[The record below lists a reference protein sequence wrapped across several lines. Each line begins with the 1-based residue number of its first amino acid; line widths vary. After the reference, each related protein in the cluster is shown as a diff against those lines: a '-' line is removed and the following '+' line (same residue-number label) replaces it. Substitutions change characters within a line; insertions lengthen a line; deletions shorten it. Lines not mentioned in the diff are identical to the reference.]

1 MTATASSDN
10 YRPLVSAA
18 TRTGLTLLVSITRR
32 FIPLAP
38 TFRVPPRTLLL
49 RDLCRHLGR
58 YVHEQMVQPFRDAGL
73 EDRLLYN
80 GMFHP
85 LAGGTKWLKD
95 DRVGTACIRKYL
107 GVKGMGDF
115 TLITSHPREV
125 LETDSVIHS
134 HEDPRRWFR
143 DDYYQ
148 GCTCYAAVRHPA
160 GSINSAM
167 FSINAITS
175 EYIQR
180 YLPREEHDDLI
191 RQDIAKYKLTDL
203 DFFRSV
209 LKYYAGHLRALMEV
223 RSRFI
228 VMRWEDLIRDPV
240 DTLLSLARAS
250 AIPLTRGQAENIWR
264 GLDHVNLT
272 GPHHHN
278 YRRGRGIV
286 GDWKNWLVNE
296 HLEILRDFD
305 LEPLMRELGYG
316 PLEFLDP
323 LRYTPFQK
331 EIAALIGRGKI
342 YREFRDPE
350 LFGFSVQKSNVDW
363 RDLEG
368 FRGYEWRKHTRL
380 ERSCF
385 ASRELELR
393 VWDAAEAAVGRV
405 NALLRDLL
413 SVDIEGGSTARLA
426 ADGARL
432 LLRHGWS
439 WIPVYL
445 RHRQEQRR
453 AADAPRRKAAA

>member
-1 MTATASSDN
+1 MTGNGN

-18 TRTGLTLLVSITRR
+18 TRTGLTLLVNIARQL
-32 FIPLAP
+32 IPLAP

-49 RDLCRHLGR
+49 RDLCRHLGQ
-58 YVHEQMVQPFRDAGL
+58 YVHEQIVQPFRAAGL
-73 EDRLLYN
+73 EERLLYN

-95 DRVGTACIRKYL
+95 DSIGTACVRKYL

-115 TLITSHPREV
+115 TLITCYPREV
-125 LETDSVIHS
+125 LETDPVIHS

-148 GCTCYAAVRHPA
+148 SCTRYAAVRHPA
-160 GSINSAM
+160 GAINSAM

-180 YLPREEHDDLI
+180 HLPPEADNDLV

-209 LKYYAGHLRALMEV
+209 MKYYAGHLRALMEV
-223 RSRFI
+223 RDRFI
-228 VMRWEDLIRDPV
+228 LMRWEDLIREPHE
-240 DTLLSLARAS
+240 TIARLARAS
-250 AIPLTRGQAENIWR
+250 GIPLSREQAVSIWNR
-264 GLDHVNLT
+264 LDHVNLT

-278 YRRGRGIV
+278 YRRGKGLV
-286 GDWKNWLVNE
+286 GEWKNWLVNE
-296 HLEILRDFD
+296 HLDILREFD
-305 LEPLMRELGYG
+305 LDPLLRELDYDLLEPLDTR
-316 PLEFLDP
+316 
-323 LRYTPFQK
+323 RYTPFQ
-331 EIAALIGRGKI
+331 EEVAGLIARGQI
-342 YREFRDPE
+342 YRDFRDPE

-363 RDLEG
+363 RDLRG
-368 FRGYEWRKHTRL
+368 FRGYDWRTHTRL

-393 VWDAAEAAVGRV
+393 VWAAAEAAVGRV
-405 NALLRDLL
+405 NALLRDFLEID
-413 SVDIEGGSTARLA
+413 VENASTARLT

-432 LLRHGWS
+432 VLKHGWS

-445 RHRQEQRR
+445 RQRRGRR
-453 AADAPRRKAAA
+453 AAAAAG